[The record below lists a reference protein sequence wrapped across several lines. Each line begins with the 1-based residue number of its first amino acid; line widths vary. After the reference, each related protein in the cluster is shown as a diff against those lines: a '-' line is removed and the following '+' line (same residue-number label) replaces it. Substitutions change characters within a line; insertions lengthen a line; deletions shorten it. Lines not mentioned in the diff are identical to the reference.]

1 MHFPELTEISARGGV
16 ENAISSLATRIATI
30 ARRQHG
36 LVTKDQLADLGL
48 SAKQVRGWTANG
60 RFDRVLPGVL
70 RLAGA
75 PITPEQALFAAVL
88 WGGSDALVSHRSAG
102 ELWGYDGV
110 KAVTRE
116 ITVPAAAMKRL
127 TEIVVH
133 NTRTL
138 ATQRRTR
145 RGLPITTPE
154 RTLVDLAGVLNGKQ
168 LEIAFESARRER
180 LVTVA
185 SVQRALDRLGTRG
198 RSGSEQLQKLLSV
211 LAAEPPAESA
221 LEVMAARLL
230 RESDLPKPQR
240 QVEVIASGVK
250 YRLDFA
256 WPDQL
261 VALECDGRKWHEIER
276 DYERDRERWSAIA
289 AATGYRFVFATWRR
303 VKAQPVAI
311 VAELRELSHGET
323 VTPS

>member
-1 MHFPELTEISARGGV
+1 MQSVP
-16 ENAISSLATRIATI
+16 LATRIATV

-48 SAKQVRGWTANG
+48 SPKQIRGWTASG

-75 PITPEQALFAAVL
+75 PTTREQDLFAAAL

-102 ELWGYDGV
+102 ELWGFDGV
-110 KAVTRE
+110 KAAKHE
-116 ITVPAAAMKRL
+116 ITVPAVAMKRS

-133 NTRTL
+133 NTRTP

-145 RGLPITTPE
+145 RGLPTTTPE
-154 RTLVDLAGVLNGKQ
+154 RTLVDLAGALDAKQ

-180 LVTVA
+180 QVTTA
-185 SVQRALDRLGTRG
+185 SVQRALGRLGAQG
-198 RSGSEQLQKLLSV
+198 RPGSEQLQTLLTV

-230 RESDLPKPQR
+230 RESDLLKPQR
-240 QVEVIASGVK
+240 QVEVVASGVK

-256 WPDQL
+256 WPR
-261 VALECDGRKWHEIER
+261 AF
-276 DYERDRERWSAIA
+276 ERDRKRARRRPEAGACRRSEPNESRAQLPLPR
-289 AATGYRFVFATWRR
+289 ATGSCL
-303 VKAQPVAI
+303 QPGVGSKRNRKRSSPNCAI
-311 VAELRELSHGET
+311 
-323 VTPS
+323 